1 MALGKSHQRRERHAC
16 TIWMTIPELRLSAVI
31 SSINR
36 TNRTCGD
43 TEKRNEGNANP
54 FRGDII
60 VLEILL
66 VIIGGDKGT
75 FGSCRNSVK
84 GTREGKRENEYA
96 LMSGIYSDLEAVA
109 LGTEHAFIPCH
120 PVLCCRNRSQVIRS
134 AITP

>member
-1 MALGKSHQRRERHAC
+1 MNDYPK
-16 TIWMTIPELRLSAVI
+16 LRLSEAI

-36 TNRTCGD
+36 KNRTCGD

-54 FRGDII
+54 FRGDIV

-84 GTREGKRENEYA
+84 RTREGKRENENA
-96 LMSGIYSDLEAVA
+96 LMSGIDSDLEAVA

-120 PVLCCRNRSQVIRS
+120 PVLLLSEPQSGHQKRNHAVDRQLNSFGPLS
-134 AITP
+134 